1 VGPLT
6 YRMQAILCVLLPSQV
21 APGERFNTFWKMGL
35 SAYGE
40 VMMRVEKARLVHRL
54 QHLAA

>member
-1 VGPLT
+1 
-6 YRMQAILCVLLPSQV
+6 MQAILCVLLPSQV